1 MKVSFITYHDEDNYG
16 AILQAY
22 ATYKI
27 LNELGYDAEIIN
39 LHMPHEQTI
48 VSKFVFA
55 LRRFRH
61 NAFRKKYFT
70 KTTRIY
76 TTLEELRKDPPKSD
90 CYIVGSDQT
99 WNPEISK
106 EYALA
111 YFLDFGR
118 DDIRRISYA
127 ASIGLSNWEESPY
140 APTEKVKSLLKK
152 YHRILVREDRAV
164 EICKDVFGVEAQQV
178 VDPVLL
184 FPNYPEFTGEYKV
197 EAGKMVVYKLIKNMD
212 FYNKSE
218 LIANAFNMHRVS
230 VGSVRRIKGAKCP
243 YPQSVDKWVKQFAT
257 AELVFTDSFH
267 GTIISLLYHKPFVI
281 YMGDPKRVG
290 RLYSILSAVGL
301 EDRICTFEHSLEH
314 LLDVAKRPVD
324 WEAVDR
330 KIEVMR
336 KHSINLLKEA
346 LKR

>member
-1 MKVSFITYHDEDNYG
+1 MKVSLITYHDEDNYG
-16 AILQAY
+16 AILQSY
-22 ATYKI
+22 ATYKM

-39 LHMPHEQTI
+39 LHMPHKQPLFN
-48 VSKFVFA
+48 KLVFA

-61 NAFRKKYFT
+61 NSFRKKYFK
-70 KTTRIY
+70 KTTRLY
-76 TTLEELRKDPPKSD
+76 TSLEELRKDPPQSD

-111 YFLDFGR
+111 YFLDFGVNDVR
-118 DDIRRISYA
+118 KITYA
-127 ASIGLSNWEESPY
+127 ASIGLNEWEENPY
-140 APTEKVKSLLKK
+140 APTEKVKSLLAK
-152 YHRILVREDRAV
+152 YHKILVREKRAV
-164 EICKDVFGVEAQQV
+164 EICKETFGVDAEQV
-178 VDPVLL
+178 IDPVLL
-184 FPNYPEFTGEYKV
+184 FPSYPEFTGNYKI

-218 LIANAFNMHRVS
+218 LIANAMGLHRVS

-281 YMGDPKRVG
+281 YMGNPKRVG

-301 EDRICTFEHSLEH
+301 EDRICTSEHPLEH
-314 LLDVAKRPVD
+314 LIEVAKRPID
-324 WEAVDR
+324 WDAVDG
-330 KIEVMR
+330 KIELMR
-336 KHSINLLKEA
+336 RESIVKLKEA
-346 LKR
+346 LS